1 MLTAQSTDVILHAFD
16 WPYTLVAQRAEA
28 IDRAG
33 YKSVLVSSPMKS
45 KKCPQGTCWW
55 QRYQP
60 QDYRVIDN
68 QLGDTHDF
76 VAMIS
81 TLKER
86 GIRLYIDVVFN
97 HMENEA
103 DARSNLQYPSDE
115 DLQRYQQQHDYYQSI
130 RLFGDLSQPLFTHLD
145 FVAAFPIEDWR
156 DKWQVQFGR
165 LTGSPVDI
173 GLPTLAANTNVIAQ
187 QKEYLLAMK
196 QLGVTGF
203 RIDAAK
209 HMTIEHLQQVWTKDI
224 CENVHI
230 FGEIITDGG
239 ASKPEYELFL
249 QPFLAETQLGAYD
262 FPLFKTLYDALQT
275 QGSFTALIDPY
286 HYGLALSESRA
297 LTFSITHDIPNN
309 RVFSDLVMNE
319 KSEWLANTFILGRDG
334 GVPLIYT
341 DLDTSGIL
349 GTEGE
354 PRWKDTWR
362 DSRMVSR
369 VMFHNL
375 MHGKA
380 MKVKEANDDLLVF
393 SRGDDGWVAMNKSV
407 RSQSVEITTN
417 DAWHDLLSGITYQPD
432 LGRISLTILA
442 KDSAMLIRHSS

>member
-173 GLPTLAANTNVIAQ
+173 GLPTLAANTNVIGQ

-249 QPFLAETQLGAYD
+249 QPFLAKTQLGAYD

-309 RVFSDLVMNE
+309 RVFSDLVMDE
-319 KSEWLANTFILGRDG
+319 ESEWLANTFILGRDG

-349 GTEGE
+349 STEGE

-417 DAWHDLLSGITYQPD
+417 DTWHDLLSGITYQPD
-432 LGRISLTILA
+432 LGRISLKILA
-442 KDSAMLIRHSS
+442 KDSAMLIRYSS